1 MKLFFS
7 VYNNLSNKEKL
18 KFTLI
23 FIFILLFLF
32 LELFSLTL
40 LLPIIKIFFTSEKI
54 TLFGESFFF
63 NQYNFNIQIN
73 LLIFLIVILFIAK
86 NIFNAFLIYNRKK
99 FLSDI
104 QINFA
109 SRVYKYYLNQSYGF
123 FLDTNKP
130 VIIRNLSILA
140 EYIAVLEN
148 FINIFIEFLVL
159 ILIIGVIFFNDVFV
173 GSFIIVSS
181 IIFTLIILKIFGEK
195 IKTYGELMNVYQ
207 ERLLNNYLDTLGSI
221 KDIILQNKQQFFIN
235 EFSKNIS
242 KQAQLNIKNSFII
255 EIPRLAIE
263 VLMVIGISSLMLV
276 LLTYNKN
283 PQEIIITLT
292 FTIALLF
299 KAAPSITRIIYQSNG
314 LSFKIDV
321 IKKVNLLLKSFVN
334 KDKTFTIR
342 NVIFNKI
349 KLKNVNF
356 NYKQDKKN
364 FVFKNLELNIP
375 KNKTIGIIGPSGI
388 GKSTLLDLICCML
401 EPTSGGIYLDNK
413 KIDEKLKLS
422 WQNKISYI
430 SQKNYLLNGTIS
442 QNVAFAEMEQ
452 DIDLN
457 RLNYAVRMSKL
468 DSLVSSHKEG
478 LNFKITDDGKNIS
491 GGQRQRIIL
500 ARTIYRRSDIIILDE
515 ATSSL
520 DNETEK
526 EIMDDIM
533 NNFHQKKTLI
543 ISTHKSKILY
553 FADKIININ
562 DLKNKK

>member
-7 VYNNLSNKEKL
+7 VYNNLSNKEKF
-18 KFTLI
+18 KFIFI
-23 FIFILLFLF
+23 FIFILLFIF

-40 LLPIIKIFFTSEKI
+40 ILPIIKIFFTSEKI
-54 TLFGESFFF
+54 TLFGKSFFF
-63 NQYNFNIQIN
+63 NQYNFNTQIN
-73 LLIFLIVILFIAK
+73 LLIFLIIILFIIK
-86 NIFNAFLIYNRKK
+86 NIFNAYLIYNRKK

-130 VIIRNLSILA
+130 VIMRNLSILA

-148 FINIFIEFLVL
+148 FINMFIEFLIL
-159 ILIIGVIFFNDVFV
+159 ILIIGVIFFNDIFI
-173 GSFIIVSS
+173 GSFITASS
-181 IIFTLIILKIFGEK
+181 IIFTFIIYKIFGEK
-195 IKTYGELMNVYQ
+195 IKRYGELMNVYQ
-207 ERLLNNYLDTLGSI
+207 EQLLNNYLDTLGSI
-221 KDIILQNKQQFFIN
+221 RDIILQNKQQFFIN

-255 EIPRLAIE
+255 EIPRLVIE
-263 VLMVIGISSLMLV
+263 VLMVIGISSLMLI
-276 LLTYNKN
+276 LLTHNKT

-292 FTIALLF
+292 FTVALLF
-299 KAAPSITRIIYQSNG
+299 KAVPSITRIIYQSNG

-321 IKKVNLLLKSFVN
+321 VKKVNLLLKTFVKKN
-334 KDKTFTIR
+334 KTFIKH
-342 NVIFNKI
+342 NVVFNKI

-356 NYKQDKKN
+356 KYKQDKEN
-364 FVFKNLELNIP
+364 FVFKNLELTIP
-375 KNKTIGIIGPSGI
+375 KNKTIGIIGPSGS
-388 GKSTLLDLICCML
+388 GKSTLLDLICCIL

-413 KIDEKLKLS
+413 KIDEKFKLS

-442 QNVAFAEMEQ
+442 QNIAFAEMEQ

-478 LNFKITDDGKNIS
+478 LNFQITEDGKNIS

-500 ARTIYRRSDIIILDE
+500 ARAIYRRSDIIILDE

-526 EIMDDIM
+526 KIMDDIM

-562 DLKNKK
+562 DFKNKK